1 MKTRSLTLVACFV
14 MLNIVAS
21 QISLSLWTV
30 PLTMQTVSVRLAGY
44 LLAPR
49 EALLAQVA
57 YVMMGLV
64 GFPVFAGGSGGLQ
77 TLASP
82 SFGYLLGFLV
92 MAPLLSLLSR
102 PADGYGRMLAL
113 GIVTMPALFLPGV
126 VWLKLLT
133 GLPWREAALSGFV
146 AFLVPDLV
154 KIALAAT
161 LARRLKPLLSHG

>member
-1 MKTRSLTLVACFV
+1 MKTRQLTLVACFV

-30 PLTMQTVSVRLAGY
+30 PLTMQTVSVRMAGY
-44 LLAPR
+44 LLRPR

-82 SFGYLLGFLV
+82 SFGYLLGFILT
-92 MAPLLSLLSR
+92 APLISLLSR
-102 PADGYGRMLAL
+102 PTDGHGRMLAIGL
-113 GIVTMPALFLPGV
+113 VTMPALFLPGV

-133 GLPWREAALSGFV
+133 GVPWREAVVGGFV
-146 AFLVPDLV
+146 AFLVPDLI
-154 KIALAAT
+154 KIALTAT
-161 LARRLKPLLSHG
+161 LARRLRPLIPHG